1 MAPNLNVTDNS
12 DGSVN
17 VSGHCVFTG
26 VHYTV
31 RNIPEAQWQK
41 YLGGE
46 LVQRAFPTMSRDDRE
61 FLISGISP
69 TGWKETFKE
78 EPEE

>member
-1 MAPNLNVTDNS
+1 MAPNLNVIDNP

-26 VHYTV
+26 TPYIV
-31 RNIPEAQWQK
+31 RNIPKDQWLR

-46 LVQRAFPTMSRDDRE
+46 LVQRAFPTMSADDRE

-69 TGWKETFKE
+69 TGWKETFGDT
-78 EPEE
+78 P

>member
-1 MAPNLNVTDNS
+1 MAPSLTVTDNK

-26 VHYTV
+26 TPYIV

-41 YLGGE
+41 YLNGE
-46 LVQRAFPTMSRDDRE
+46 LVQRAFPTMSADDRE

-69 TGWKETFKE
+69 AGWKETFGDE
-78 EPEE
+78 E